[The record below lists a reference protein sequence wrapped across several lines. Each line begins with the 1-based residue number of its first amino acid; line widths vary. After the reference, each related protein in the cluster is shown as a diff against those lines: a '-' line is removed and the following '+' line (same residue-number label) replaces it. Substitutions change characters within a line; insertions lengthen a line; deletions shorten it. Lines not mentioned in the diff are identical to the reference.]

1 MQIDAEMWPSLSDK
15 EKLSCL
21 RGESLYKEMA
31 QSGQASFIAERAQTL
46 TDNEIYC
53 ILLFSVNSDLDL
65 ENDAVAYE
73 VVDRCLKTQMERHPL
88 KIDTEAAYERFRRMM
103 KDEFGC
109 TLNDA

>member
-21 RGESLYKEMA
+21 RGESLYKDIA
-31 QSGQASFIAERAQTL
+31 QNGQTSFIAERVQVL
-46 TDNEIYC
+46 TYNEIYC
-53 ILLFSVNSDLDL
+53 ILLFSVDSDLDL

-73 VVDRCLKTQMERHPL
+73 VVDWCLKVQMEWHPL
-88 KIDTEAAYERFRRMM
+88 KIDAEAAYERFRRMM